1 MLKEFDDLIST
12 LCANSSI
19 MHEERDGRLFFTND
33 GLIFDSFWELND
45 YFKFGRSERPSF
57 GGGYLWTRNP
67 TIAQYQLVVVLGSSI
82 RRLNSWDPI
91 ALPSQPDTLENAWSL
106 TPVPGTTAIEC
117 VYVDDPELSFGTFTK
132 DQWLRLASLLTM
144 PLEDVIRLYTTK

>member
-1 MLKEFDDLIST
+1 MLKEFDNLIST

-57 GGGYLWTRNP
+57 GGGHLWTRNP
-67 TIAQYQLVVVLGSSI
+67 TIAQYQLVVVLGSYI

-106 TPVPGTTAIEC
+106 TPVPGTTAIDC

-144 PLEDVIRLYTTK
+144 PLEDAIRLYTTE

>member
-1 MLKEFDDLIST
+1 M
-12 LCANSSI
+12 
-19 MHEERDGRLFFTND
+19 
-33 GLIFDSFWELND
+33 W
-45 YFKFGRSERPSF
+45 
-57 GGGYLWTRNP
+57 RNYP
-67 TIAQYQLVVVLGSSI
+67 NIAQYQLVIVLGSSI

-106 TPVPGTTAIEC
+106 TPVPGTTAIDC

-144 PLEDVIRLYTTK
+144 PLEDAIRLYTTE

>member
-19 MHEERDGRLFFTND
+19 MRKERDGRLFFTND

-57 GGGYLWTRNP
+57 GGGHLWTRNP
-67 TIAQYQLVVVLGSSI
+67 TIAQYQLVVVLGSYI

-144 PLEDVIRLYTTK
+144 PLEDAIRLYTTK

>member
-1 MLKEFDDLIST
+1 MLEEFDDLIST
-12 LCANSSI
+12 ICANSSI

>member
-1 MLKEFDDLIST
+1 MLDEFHDPIAT

-19 MHEERDGRLFFTND
+19 VREVRENRLFFTDD
-33 GLIFDSFWELND
+33 GLIFDSFWESND

-91 ALPSQPDTLENAWSL
+91 ALPSQPDTLDNAWSL

>member
-12 LCANSSI
+12 LCTNSSI
-19 MHEERDGRLFFTND
+19 MHEVRENRLSFTDD
-33 GLIFDSFWELND
+33 GLIFHSFWESND
-45 YFKFGRSERPSF
+45 YFKFTRSERPSF
-57 GGGYLWTRNP
+57 GGGYLWTHNP
-67 TIAQYQLVVVLGSSI
+67 TIAQYQLVIVLGSSI

-106 TPVPGTTAIEC
+106 TPVPCTTAIDC
-117 VYVDDPELSFGTFTK
+117 VYVDDPKLSFGTFTK

-144 PLEDVIRLYTTK
+144 PLEDAIRLYTTE

>member
-1 MLKEFDDLIST
+1 MLDEFHDPIAT

-19 MHEERDGRLFFTND
+19 MHEVRENRLFFTDD
-33 GLIFDSFWELND
+33 GLIFDSFWESND

-67 TIAQYQLVVVLGSSI
+67 TIAQYQLIIVLGSSI

-106 TPVPGTTAIEC
+106 TPVPGTTAIDC

-144 PLEDVIRLYTTK
+144 PLEDALQLYTTE

>member
-1 MLKEFDDLIST
+1 MLEELNDLIST
-12 LCANSSI
+12 LCADFSI
-19 MHEERDGRLFFTND
+19 VREMRENRLLFTDD
-33 GLIFDSFWELND
+33 GLIFDSFWESND
-45 YFKFGRSERPSF
+45 YFKFARSEHPSF
-57 GGGYLWTRNP
+57 GGGYLWTHNP
-67 TIAQYQLVVVLGSSI
+67 TIAQYQLVIVLGSSI

-106 TPVPGTTAIEC
+106 TPVPGTTAIDC

-144 PLEDVIRLYTTK
+144 PLEDAIQLYTTE